1 VAIVILKPIPC
12 SAHEVKV
19 LTKTFKCLI
28 LPNLKSVVDIVY
40 LIQVIIVVFLHSAGS
55 YTVTFYTAILD

>member
-1 VAIVILKPIPC
+1 VAIVILKLNHC
-12 SAHEVKV
+12 SVHEVKV
-19 LTKTFKCLI
+19 LTETFKCLI

-40 LIQVIIVVFLHSAGS
+40 LIQVIIVVLLHGAGS